1 MGFDSTLTCDAG
13 RSLRDIEPV
22 RLEVVTDAVPVA
34 IDPTMMCGNR
44 RADRGWAERRR
55 AISVAVGMVAVA
67 VGMVA
72 VAVRMVPKSA
82 ITVATTIAIA
92 AITVVTAIC
101 VTAAVANTAAI
112 IDLIELP

>member
-67 VGMVA
+67 V
-72 VAVRMVPKSA
+72 RMVPKSA